1 MTSRAGAIGRV
12 EELFD
17 TGGFLEIMER
27 RVAIASTSQEEEKA
41 GELDRYLSE
50 EIGPYLEAE
59 LGVAWEVLANPMD
72 AGPILVG
79 ERREGDD
86 LPTVLVYGHG
96 DTVAGMDGRW
106 REGLEPWRLTVE
118 GERWYGRG
126 VADNKGQHAINFAA
140 LAAVLA
146 ERGRLGFNLRVLV
159 ETGEEMGSKGL
170 REFAELYKDRLTADV
185 LIASDGPRV
194 SSDRPTLFLGS
205 RGNMNFSLTINARD
219 GGHHS
224 GNWGGLI
231 SNPAVQLVNAIST
244 LVDGKGRLQVE
255 ALKPPPISNAV
266 RAALADLDV
275 DGGPDAPEIEPEWGA
290 AGLTPN
296 ERVFA
301 WNTLEILAMTS
312 GTPAKPVNAIPPAA
326 SAVCQIRFVAG
337 SDEGAFLGAIQDHL
351 KENGYDMIEVAPTR
365 GAMAATRTPLDDPWV
380 GRAVKS
386 FTETTGA
393 RPALL
398 PNLGGSIPNDVFTD
412 ILGMPTVWVPHSY
425 AGCSQH
431 APDEHGLAP
440 VLREGLRLMAGLYW
454 DVGADTAE
462 V

>member
-1 MTSRAGAIGRV
+1 MTSREAAIARV
-12 EELFD
+12 EAHFD
-17 TGGFLEIMER
+17 SGAFLETMTR
-27 RVAIASTSQEEEKA
+27 RVAIASTSQEPEKA
-41 GELDRYLSE
+41 GELARYLAE
-50 EIGPYLEAE
+50 EIGPCLERDLAVE
-59 LGVAWEVLANPMD
+59 WEILPNPSD

-79 ERREGDD
+79 ERREGDN

-106 REGLEPWRLTVE
+106 RDGLDPWRLRVE
-118 GERWYGRG
+118 GDRWYGRG
-126 VADNKGQHAINFAA
+126 TADNKGQHAVNFAA
-140 LAAVLA
+140 LTAVLA
-146 ERGRLGFNLRVLV
+146 ERGRLGFNLRILV

-170 REFAELYKDRLTADV
+170 REFAEAHKDRLTADV

-194 SSDRPTLFLGS
+194 QADRPTIFLGS
-205 RGNMNFSLTINARD
+205 RGNVNFSLTIEARD

-244 LVDGKGRLQVE
+244 LVDGKGRLQAE
-255 ALKPPPISNAV
+255 GLKPPPISNAV
-266 RAALADLDV
+266 RAALADIEI
-275 DGGPDAPEIEPEWGA
+275 DGGPDAPEIDPDWGA

-301 WNTLEILAMTS
+301 WNTLEILAMET
-312 GTPAKPVNAIPPAA
+312 GNPARPVNAIPPAA

-337 SDEGAFLGAIQDHL
+337 SDQENFLPAIEAHL
-351 KENGYDMIEVAPTR
+351 KAQGYDMVDVAPTR

-380 GRAVKS
+380 TRAVAS
-386 FTETTGA
+386 FTRTAGA

-398 PNLGGSIPNDVFTD
+398 PSLGGSIPNDVFTD
-412 ILGMPTVWVPHSY
+412 ILGMPTVWAPHSY

-431 APDEHGLAP
+431 APDEHALGSI
-440 VLREGLRLMAGLYW
+440 LRDGLRLMAGLYW
-454 DVGADTAE
+454 DVGADA
-462 V
+462 

>member
-1 MTSRAGAIGRV
+1 MGSRAGAIARV
-12 EELFD
+12 EALFD
-17 TGGFLEIMER
+17 SGDFQELLGR
-27 RVAIASTSQEEEKA
+27 RVAIESTSQEPERA
-41 GELDRYLSE
+41 PELDRYLHE
-50 EIGPYLEAE
+50 DIGPYLAE
-59 LGVAWEVLANPMD
+59 DLGVEWEVLPNPDD
-72 AGPILVG
+72 AGPILIG

-86 LPTVLVYGHG
+86 LPTVLMYGHG
-96 DTVAGMDGRW
+96 DTVRGMDGSW
-106 REGLEPWRLTVE
+106 REGLAPWRITVE

-126 VADNKGQHAINFAA
+126 TADNKGQHTINFAA

-170 REFAELYKDRLTADV
+170 REFAKANKDRLAADV

-194 SSDRPTLFLGS
+194 KADRPTLFLGS
-205 RGNMNFSLTINARD
+205 RGNVNFSLTVNARD

-244 LVDGKGRLQVE
+244 LVDGKGRLLVE
-255 ALKPPPISNAV
+255 GLKPPPISNAV
-266 RAALADLDV
+266 RAALADLEV
-275 DGGPDAPEIEPEWGA
+275 DGGPDAPAIEPEWGA

-301 WNTLEILAMTS
+301 WNTLEILAMES
-312 GTPAKPVNAIPPAA
+312 GAPAAPVNAIPPTAF
-326 SAVCQIRFVAG
+326 AVCQIRFVAG
-337 SDEGAFLGAIQDHL
+337 SDHDSFLDVIRRHL
-351 KENGYDMIEVAPTR
+351 DEHGYGMVEVAPTR

-380 GRAVKS
+380 TRAVTS
-386 FTETTGA
+386 FEVTTGA
-393 RPALL
+393 RPAVL
-398 PNLGGSIPNDVFTD
+398 PSLGGSIPNDVFTD

-431 APDEHGLAP
+431 APDEHALAP
-440 VLREGLRLMAGLYW
+440 VLRQGLQLMAGFYW
-454 DVGADTAE
+454 DVGAQ